1 MTADEAGISDVKG
14 ISEPARA
21 GGPGR
26 AAGGD
31 PTPVGWL
38 LAPASWVLRA
48 VALGLLA
55 VLGVQMYRT
64 SPNVGMDNDFV
75 VRAARTFLDGGAPYA
90 DKRFLYLP
98 SAVLAAVP
106 EALLSR
112 GQLRMLVLGVGMS
125 AVLAGWWASLR
136 IFKVASGSRLAALGV
151 VGLVFF
157 EPFRNV
163 VNIGNWTLASVV
175 ALPLA
180 LLCARRARWVTAG
193 LVVGLALAV
202 KPMLVPLLLLFVFAR
217 RWRALAVALVVPVV
231 ASVLAALM
239 MPRPGM
245 FFTRTL
251 PFLLDGQDA
260 FARPFD
266 ASLGMILTRLGV
278 PETLAYG
285 AAAAVAAVGVGCA
298 WLRWRRGERGPR
310 RLAETAAMLMLAAFL
325 VSRPS
330 FDHYLLVVLPP
341 LLASVAVAGSVPRTV
356 WFWVA
361 LVPQVSGFAWPH
373 LEAIQRRAF
382 RDAATLWLL
391 AAVTARGCVRRRVVP
406 TVTPVEPGQDRTP
419 VRGAF

>member
-1 MTADEAGISDVKG
+1 MTADEAGISGGKG
-14 ISEPARA
+14 IAELATEGAAGQVA
-21 GGPGR
+21 GGGQP
-26 AAGGD
+26 
-31 PTPVGWL
+31 PVGWL

-55 VLGVQMYRT
+55 VLGAQMYRT

-75 VRAARTFLDGGAPYA
+75 VRAARTFLDGGAPYT
-90 DKRFLYLP
+90 DRRFLYLP

-112 GQLRMLVLGVGMS
+112 GQLRMLVIGVGQA

-136 IFKVASGSRLAALGV
+136 IFKVAAGSRLAALGV

-175 ALPLA
+175 ALPFA
-180 LLCARRARWVTAG
+180 LLCAQRARWGAAG

-217 RWRALAVALVVPVV
+217 RWRALAVALVVPVA

-251 PFLLDGQDA
+251 PFLLHGQDA

-266 ASLGMILTRLGV
+266 ASLGMILTRFECPGRSRTGR
-278 PETLAYG
+278 PRRWPRRAW
-285 AAAAVAAVGVGCA
+285 AAPGCGGGGGSTGRGG
-298 WLRWRRGERGPR
+298 RWRPR
-310 RLAETAAMLMLAAFL
+310 
-325 VSRPS
+325 P
-330 FDHYLLVVLPP
+330 
-341 LLASVAVAGSVPRTV
+341 
-356 WFWVA
+356 
-361 LVPQVSGFAWPH
+361 
-373 LEAIQRRAF
+373 
-382 RDAATLWLL
+382 
-391 AAVTARGCVRRRVVP
+391 C
-406 TVTPVEPGQDRTP
+406 
-419 VRGAF
+419 